1 MARIAL
7 RAISKEYGAAVV
19 VDRNDLDISA
29 GESLVLVGPSGCAKT
44 TTLRTIAG
52 LETISSGTIR
62 IGERVVNDVEPKD
75 RDIGMVFQN
84 YALYPHMSVDD
95 NMSFGLRLHDGAK
108 EEIGRRIAAS
118 AELLGGQR

>member
-7 RAISKEYGAAVV
+7 RAVSKKYGAAVV
-19 VDRNDLDISA
+19 VDRIDLDISA
-29 GESLVLVGPSGCAKT
+29 GEFLVLVGPSSCGK
-44 TTLRTIAG
+44 TTLRMIAG

-62 IGERVVNDVEPKD
+62 IGERVVNDVEPKG

-84 YALYPHMSVDD
+84 YAPYPHMSVDD
-95 NMSFGLRLHDGAK
+95 NMSFGLRLHDVAK
-108 EEIGRRIAAS
+108 EQIGRRIAAS